1 MDMKWVEDFL
11 CLADTRS
18 FSRSASE
25 RHSSQPAF
33 SRRIR
38 SLETWLGTTLVDRS
52 CNPPTLTPAGHVF
65 RARREPGDLARWAF
79 PRVPRAAVSAC
90 TRRERLCAPHGR

>member
-38 SLETWLGTTLVDRS
+38 SLETWLGATLVDRS
-52 CNPPTLTPAGHVF
+52 CNPPSLTPAGHVF
-65 RARREPGDLARWAF
+65 RGHALGIMQQVHKAKHILRHASDYPGGAI
-79 PRVPRAAVSAC
+79 
-90 TRRERLCAPHGR
+90 